1 MADSVLQLRSVFG
14 GFAVDGSTLATPVPT
29 AAARLLRTIFPVWM
43 FLMGG
48 LMQPR
53 PAECCVG
60 ATPVQQGAT
69 PEGAPG
75 AAIDLAT
82 AIDSYLTARRWLDA
96 DALPPVDSAD
106 AQAPAANV
114 TAVCVIL
121 RLDGRFVGSGEDA
134 RGDAT
139 MLRRAV
145 GEAVAKALGDATIR
159 SVREAASDR
168 ITARLSLEVELAGPL
183 SPLLGRTIADAC
195 MRLVPGR
202 DGIAVRRGEQVLRAF
217 PSRMSLTDTAD
228 RPAGVITSLL
238 VDAGLPPKDLNEF
251 GTDERVSL
259 ARFQSLRVRGDSP
272 TAAPSVIERGGR
284 TIELNEIGRSTAT
297 SLAARL
303 ASRLAAEVVDVP
315 AGAGSSEKSAWL
327 RGTFDPSH
335 DRYDPPLASDREA
348 ATALLA
354 LARASKSTAL
364 APAIR
369 DVVRARAEA
378 LLRALHA
385 RPEQTPFATA
395 ICAIAATVSDDAALR
410 GKTIARARELLAAE
424 QARGDAASIESV
436 LWLAAADP
444 SGAAR
449 GDVIRAALARAEN
462 RQQELARAVIPLA
475 LLIESGAL
483 PADLQ
488 SSIRTPLAKLVE
500 TLAPMQVGAETLALA
515 GAPGGMPADL
525 LGGIAPQA
533 GMRLDVRSVALAPF
547 AAFSIARIDGFS
559 PMRRPALRFLAQHVA
574 DDPWVGGFRSPEAL
588 RGLVRDCLGGNSC
601 PPDRLALGLLF
612 ALSASENG

>member
-14 GFAVDGSTLATPVPT
+14 VFAVDGMTLATAVPM
-29 AAARLLRTIFPVWM
+29 AVAPLLRAIFPALA

-48 LMQPR
+48 LMHPR
-53 PAECCVG
+53 PAACCTV
-60 ATPVQQGAT
+60 ATPVRQGAT
-69 PEGAPG
+69 PETQPG
-75 AAIDLAT
+75 AAIDLAS
-82 AIDSYLTARRWLDA
+82 AIDGYLTARRWLDA
-96 DALPPVDSAD
+96 DALPPVDSPD
-106 AQAPAANV
+106 AQAPAPNV

-121 RLDGRFVGSGEDA
+121 RLDGRFVGVGEDA

-145 GEAVAKALGDATIR
+145 GEAVAKALGDQTIR
-159 SVREAASDR
+159 SVREAAGDR
-168 ITARLSLEVELAGPL
+168 ITARLSLEVEFAGPL

-202 DGIAVRRGEQVLRAF
+202 DGIAVRRGDRVLRAF

-251 GTDERVSL
+251 ATEERVSL
-259 ARFQSLRVRGDSP
+259 ARFQSLRVRGDAPS
-272 TAAPSVIERGGR
+272 AAPSVIERGGR
-284 TIELNEIGRSTAT
+284 TVELNEIGRSTAV

-348 ATALLA
+348 ATALLS

-369 DVVRARAEA
+369 DVARARAEA

-385 RPEQTPFATA
+385 RPERTPFATA
-395 ICAIAATVSDDAALR
+395 ICAITATVSDDAALR
-410 GKTIARARELLAAE
+410 GEATARVRELLAAE
-424 QARGDAASIESV
+424 RALGDTASIESV
-436 LWLAAADP
+436 LWLAASDP
-444 SGAAR
+444 SGTESIDA
-449 GDVIRAALARAEN
+449 IRAALTRAEN

-475 LLIESGAL
+475 LLVESGAM

-488 SSIRTPLAKLVE
+488 SSIRAPLAKLVE
-500 TLAPMQVGAETLALA
+500 TLAPMQVGAEALALA

-588 RGLVRDCLGGNSC
+588 RGLIRDSLGANSC